1 MATIR
6 VRMKLESDTLTLP
19 ELKQLIGKTVDIEVT
34 EQPLPMSSED
44 RWKAAAEAAQQIT
57 DYDFNAAS
65 EQREFDRVQAE
76 VESLGL
82 LKWPGTV
89 IGTLRREDMY
99 DDVC

>member
-6 VRMKLESDTLTLP
+6 VRMKLESDTVTLP
-19 ELKQLIGKTVDIEVT
+19 ELKQLIGKIVDIEVT
-34 EQPLPMSSED
+34 EQPPTTSSED

-57 DYDFNAAS
+57 DYDFDAAS
-65 EQREFDRVQAE
+65 EQREFDRANSEAE
-76 VESLGL
+76 SFGL

-89 IGTLRREDMY
+89 IGTLRREDMC